1 MDGGVPLWWA
11 FGFLLGPAAV
21 AWVLVLV
28 ASLASPALRRG
39 WPRAIAWAILFVALV
54 GLAVVGLAWQDG

>member
-11 FGFLLGPAAV
+11 FGFLLGPAMI

-28 ASLASPALRRG
+28 ASVASPALRRG
-39 WPRAIAWAILFVALV
+39 RPRTITWAILFV
-54 GLAVVGLAWQDG
+54 GLAILAIVKVG